1 MQYLHE
7 WISSSAIYQKE
18 VKQSEVVLHV
28 VHNNIS
34 LQNYF
39 ISFQSYI
46 HINGI
51 VIQYTNKSDK
61 YVNKNSHSW

>member
-18 VKQSEVVLHV
+18 VKQSEVVLYV

-39 ISFQSYI
+39 ISVLQP
-46 HINGI
+46 HKWH